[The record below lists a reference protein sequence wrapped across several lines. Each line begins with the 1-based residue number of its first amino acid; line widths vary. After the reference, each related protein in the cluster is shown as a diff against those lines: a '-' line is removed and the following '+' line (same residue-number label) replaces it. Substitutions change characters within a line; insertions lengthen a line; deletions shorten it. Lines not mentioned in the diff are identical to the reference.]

1 MAVYGRLVSWEMA
14 PDVGDEGEKLPTAS
28 EGAERNRLFPFS
40 ELICCSAD
48 AQNFLDD
55 YEEAPP
61 DPVTLF
67 TVLYGIYPRNFA
79 AFIRDAPG
87 YLREKGWKGATGDG
101 TIDLVSGIVREKS
114 GVR

>member
-1 MAVYGRLVSWEMA
+1 MSVTR
-14 PDVGDEGEKLPTAS
+14 
-28 EGAERNRLFPFS
+28 ERSCRPHRRVRPWTILHPS
-40 ELICCSAD
+40 VPADTLAGAD

-79 AFIRDAPG
+79 AFIRDATA

-101 TIDLVSGIVREKS
+101 TIDLVSGVVREKS
-114 GVR
+114 EVR